1 MLLAGCATY
10 RISIPAYPLHP
21 PAPALDR
28 FTAGA
33 GKTEITPPPGF
44 PMGGHGPGGRVARG
58 YWTHLY
64 ARSFYFDDG
73 RGHRLALV
81 SAELFAI
88 SAGLR
93 AKVLAAVNRRQR
105 LLPEELVLA
114 ATHTHHGPANFASA
128 EIYNSFAGPLPHFDP
143 ALLDFLAGQI
153 AGSIVDSIADARAH
167 AASFHTLRFYRG
179 SAPGIQRNRAIAP
192 FFANP
197 EALRAAILQQS
208 RALGATC
215 PDGATQGCP
224 RYLAVDPTL
233 QLIQILRDGAPR
245 ALLLFFAV
253 HPTAIT
259 HDADL
264 YSSDL
269 AGIAC
274 ATLESGAGGPGG
286 YPACQPRAT
295 LQNDGG
301 AGASDCQPR
310 ATLQND
316 GGAGAS
322 DCQPRATL
330 QNDGGAGGSA
340 CQPIA
345 GFFNGAEGDISP
357 DWLAQ
362 DRDDAVRLAGR
373 LASAAARLL
382 ESGAFQADPNPQIEV
397 RGKTVASNWR
407 DTDGIGFVS
416 KPMAGAAE
424 PGGAEDGRTL
434 FYNYGWRPEARKPAP
449 AGEHG
454 VKEPALDGPLSGAM
468 ESLDGNSL
476 ARAIKAVRPA
486 HLLSSGIF
494 PRLVPVTWARLGAF
508 TLAAIPVEAT
518 TAAGWDIRQ
527 ASHADAI
534 VGLADEYL
542 GYTTSAAEYQAQQ
555 YEGASTLLGPGQAAG
570 LARLLA
576 LAAAGRSLAP
586 STGQVSARTFPA
598 GPLRHNLFG
607 PETLLVR
614 RRRNMVD
621 EDLEP
626 LLPRRLRRL
635 EARIPRFDWDEDPAG
650 DWHTGVRQV
659 AIYAN
664 REGVWRELDTDRGIN
679 FLTVLAAADHSAR
692 SYTALWIP
700 PDSSPEMFLFRVRTA
715 TGNLLCSQPFT
726 LAEIPSAAPVPPVA
740 RWHKAPPCASERS
753 SDPEIGHSR
762 RESGAARFSQAEPP
776 APPSRAVCL
785 HWWGMLQLAWRAK
798 LGLSRAV
805 NPSPQRR

>member
-1 MLLAGCATY
+1 MLLAGCAPY
-10 RISIPAYPLHP
+10 RISVPAYPLHP

-58 YWTHLY
+58 YWTRLY

-88 SAGLR
+88 PAGLR

-197 EALRAAILQQS
+197 ESLRAGILQQS
-208 RALGATC
+208 RTLGATC

-286 YPACQPRAT
+286 YPACQP
-295 LQNDGG
+295 
-301 AGASDCQPR
+301 
-310 ATLQND
+310 
-316 GGAGAS
+316 
-322 DCQPRATL
+322 
-330 QNDGGAGGSA
+330 
-340 CQPIA
+340 IA
-345 GFFNGAEGDISP
+345 GFFNGAEGDVSP

-362 DRDDAVRLAGR
+362 DRDDAIRLAGR
-373 LASAAARLL
+373 LASAATRLL
-382 ESGAFQADPNPQIEV
+382 ESGAFQADPNPRIEV
-397 RGKTVASNWR
+397 RRKTVANNWR
-407 DTDGIGFVS
+407 DADGIGFVS

-476 ARAIKAVRPA
+476 SKAIKAVRPA
-486 HLLSSGIF
+486 RFLSSGIF
-494 PRLVPVTWARLGAF
+494 PALVPVTWARLGAF

-527 ASHADAI
+527 ASRADAI

-576 LAAAGRSLAP
+576 LAAAGRSDAP
-586 STGQVSARTFPA
+586 STGQLSARTFLA
-598 GPLRHNLFG
+598 GPLRRNAFG

-650 DWHTGVRQV
+650 DWHTDVRQA

-664 REGVWRELDTDRGIN
+664 REGVWREFDTDRGLN

-700 PDSSPEMFLFRVRTA
+700 PDSSPEKFLFRVRTA

-726 LAEIPSAAPVPPVA
+726 LAEISSVAPVPPVA
-740 RWHKAPPCASERS
+740 QWHKAPPCASERS
-753 SDPEIGHSR
+753 SESAGQSPPHP
-762 RESGAARFSQAEPP
+762 SGA
-776 APPSRAVCL
+776 
-785 HWWGMLQLAWRAK
+785 
-798 LGLSRAV
+798 
-805 NPSPQRR
+805 N

>member
-1 MLLAGCATY
+1 MLLAGCAPY

-58 YWTHLY
+58 YWTRLY

-88 SAGLR
+88 PAGLR
-93 AKVLAAVNRRQR
+93 AKVLAAVNRRQC
-105 LLPEELVLA
+105 LLPEEFVLA

-167 AASFHTLRFYRG
+167 AASLHTLRLYRG

-197 EALRAAILQQS
+197 ESLRAGILQQS

-274 ATLESGAGGPGG
+274 ATLEND
-286 YPACQPRAT
+286 RA
-295 LQNDGG
+295 
-301 AGASDCQPR
+301 
-310 ATLQND
+310 
-316 GGAGAS
+316 
-322 DCQPRATL
+322 
-330 QNDGGAGGSA
+330 
-340 CQPIA
+340 PIA

-373 LASAAARLL
+373 LTSAATRLL
-382 ESGAFQADPNPQIEV
+382 ESGAFQADANPQIEV
-397 RGKTVASNWR
+397 RGKTVANNWR

-449 AGEHG
+449 DGEHG
-454 VKEPALDGPLSGAM
+454 VKEPALDGPLSGAV

-486 HLLSSGIF
+486 RLLSSGIF

-518 TAAGWDIRQ
+518 TAAGWGIRQ
-527 ASHADAI
+527 ASAADAI

-542 GYTTSAAEYQAQQ
+542 GYTTSAAEYRAQQ
-555 YEGASTLLGPGQAAG
+555 YEGASTLLGTGQAAG

-576 LAAAGRSLAP
+576 LAAAGRSDAP
-586 STGQVSARTFPA
+586 STGQVAARTFLA
-598 GPLRHNLFG
+598 GPLRRNAFG

-650 DWHTGVRQV
+650 DWHTDVRQV
-659 AIYAN
+659 AIYAH
-664 REGVWRELDTDRGIN
+664 REGVWRELDTDRGLN

-700 PDSSPEMFLFRVRTA
+700 PDSSPEKFLFRVRTA
-715 TGNLLCSQPFT
+715 TGKQLCSLPFT
-726 LAEIPSAAPVPPVA
+726 LAEIPSTVPVPPVA
-740 RWHKAPPCASERS
+740 
-753 SDPEIGHSR
+753 
-762 RESGAARFSQAEPP
+762 QAECP
-776 APPSRAVCL
+776 
-785 HWWGMLQLAWRAK
+785 MLQSEPEQNVWPPMNAD
-798 LGLSRAV
+798 
-805 NPSPQRR
+805 QRR